1 MYVCVVTKPW
11 GNRRWNV
18 DALGMST
25 ILYSLPHL
33 LLSVRREA
41 NVQWGKKETREKA
54 FHQAGLKNQRRH
66 QTQNRSLVKALIAR
80 GITLAEMLLQAWCW
94 FKTPVIMGQPGW
106 RSASLTPLVLSY
118 NVTMHL
124 NWKNHETLVLPYSF
138 ALNERGPSICHPCHE
153 TNRRA
158 TIAMPTDADYD
169 ITQIAVTPMG
179 LVSQYIKQARERL
192 LCPNTSIFSWVQSSQ
207 LAIKHF

>member
-1 MYVCVVTKPW
+1 M
-11 GNRRWNV
+11 
-18 DALGMST
+18 L
-25 ILYSLPHL
+25 SL
-33 LLSVRREA
+33 R
-41 NVQWGKKETREKA
+41 KKKGTREKA
-54 FHQAGLKNQRRH
+54 LHQAGLRNQRRH

-106 RSASLTPLVLSY
+106 RSESLTPLVLSY

-124 NWKNHETLVLPYSF
+124 KWKNHETLVLPYSS

-153 TNRRA
+153 TNHRA

-169 ITQIAVTPMG
+169 ITQIAVTPVG
-179 LVSQYIKQARERL
+179 PESQCIKEAR
-192 LCPNTSIFSWVQSSQ
+192 
-207 LAIKHF
+207 